1 MDLGPF
7 AGLIYTIILLVDCLS
22 FLFLEWWMPREDL
35 HFVHHHWNP
44 DVFREVCHCH
54 CMLFHYVLTFNELV
68 ENEKRITEKPI
79 ETELMPEQT

>member
-7 AGLIYTIILLVDCLS
+7 AGLIYTIILLVDCLF

-44 DVFREVCHCH
+44 DVFREVC
-54 CMLFHYVLTFNELV
+54 LFVVVCSFSSFFCSNIFFFFMSLWKTRNG
-68 ENEKRITEKPI
+68 I
-79 ETELMPEQT
+79 